1 MNGRNG
7 RVESV
12 PLARLYELYTRLPE
26 FERPEPLDALG
37 ERAGGRYLA
46 LVYCEDGVDLGFKL
60 GYAVDERQ
68 FYSWLGGVLPEGRGR
83 GIAQALLEAQ
93 ETWAVEQGFGEI
105 RVKSM
110 NRFPAMLRLLIRN
123 GYAIDGVTP
132 NADARLTKIHFV
144 KQLAQA

>member
-1 MNGRNG
+1 MSANKG

-26 FERPEPLDALG
+26 FERPEPLEALG
-37 ERAGGRYLA
+37 QRAGGRYLS
-46 LVYCEDGVDLGFKL
+46 LVYCENGEDLGFKL
-60 GYAVDERQ
+60 GYAVDDRQ

-93 ETWAVEQGFGEI
+93 ETWVAEQGFSEI

-110 NRFPAMLRLLIRN
+110 NRFPAMIRLLVRN
-123 GYAIDGVTP
+123 GYFIDGVTP

-144 KQLAQA
+144 KGL